1 MTYSGIKVIGFDA
14 DDTLWMNEPIFRQI
28 EDRFIS
34 LVSDY
39 DTTGETAGELFK
51 TEIKNLVSYGYG
63 IKGFVLSMIETAL
76 RISGGKVP
84 QSVIADIISLGKEML
99 DHPVELLDGVEST
112 LEQLRPDYRLI
123 VVTKGD
129 LLDQERKLKKSGIEH
144 YFHHTEVVS
153 DKTEENYSDLLS
165 HFEID
170 PGEFLMVGNS
180 VKSDILPILN
190 IGANAVHVPYHTT
203 WQHEMVDSNS
213 IEKKNGYLTI
223 DRITDL
229 VNLLDKK

>member
-1 MTYSGIKVIGFDA
+1 MIYSGIKVIGFDA
-14 DDTLWMNEPIFRQI
+14 DDTLWVNEPIFRQI

-34 LVSDY
+34 LVRDY
-39 DTTGETAGELFK
+39 DTTGESANELFK
-51 TEIKNLVSYGYG
+51 TEMKNLTSYGYG

-76 RISGGKVP
+76 RISGGMVP
-84 QSVIADIISLGKEML
+84 QSVIADVIDLGKEML
-99 DHPVELLDGVEST
+99 NHPIELLDGVVTT
-112 LEQLRPDYRLI
+112 LEKLKPDYRLI

-129 LLDQERKLKKSGIEH
+129 LLDQERKLRKSGIEH

-153 DKTEENYSDLLS
+153 DKTEENYANLLT
-165 HFEID
+165 HFDID

-190 IGANAVHVPYHTT
+190 IGSNAVHVPYHTT
-203 WQHEMVDSNS
+203 WQHEMVDTNG
-213 IEKKNGYLTI
+213 IDQKNPYHTI

-229 VNLLDKK
+229 VDLLE

>member
-14 DDTLWMNEPIFRQI
+14 DDTLWVNEPIFREI
-28 EDRFIS
+28 EKRFIS
-34 LVSDY
+34 LVGDY
-39 DTTGETAGELFK
+39 NETGETADELFK
-51 TEIKNLVSYGYG
+51 TEMKNLGYYGYG

-76 RISGGKVP
+76 RVSKGNIP
-84 QSVIADIISLGKEML
+84 PSVISDIIGLGKEML
-99 DHPVELLDGVEST
+99 DHPVQLLDEVEPT
-112 LEQLRPDYRLI
+112 LKQLRSDYKLI

-153 DKTEENYSDLLS
+153 DKTEENYADLLS
-165 HFEID
+165 HFDTD
-170 PGEFLMVGNS
+170 PNEFLMVGNS

-203 WQHEMVDSNS
+203 WQHEIVDTNG

-223 DRITDL
+223 DRISDI
-229 VNLLDKK
+229 VNVLNQK